1 MKDTTKVWL
10 SSNLSWLFG
19 IGTYLILSNDELV
32 LQVPIFVVILLWW
45 TTIVALVFW
54 FFGTFCDDE
63 EDDGDE
69 EDSED
74 SSNEKLESC
83 IWFQYYPEDDYE

>member
-1 MKDTTKVWL
+1 MKDITKVWL

-32 LQVPIFVVILLWW
+32 MSVPFFVIFLLWW
-45 TTIVALVFW
+45 TTITLLVLWISFMI
-54 FFGTFCDDE
+54 DDE

-69 EDSED
+69 EDGDD